1 MKMKKKLTREA
12 IIGIVTIV
20 SIGLL
25 YFGINYL
32 KGVNLFKPFNH
43 YYVEFKKVKD
53 LTVSSPVYVEGFK
66 VGLVRSIRYDYKTT
80 DKIIVEISL
89 EDVMKINRGSYIV
102 LENSFLSGASL
113 HIYLNKYVDE
123 FAKSGDALEGRL
135 GEDMMVSVQEKILP
149 GVEAILPKIDSI
161 LTGLQNIVNHPALAQ
176 SLTHIE
182 QTTGNLEVSTK
193 QLNLLLNK
201 DVPVI
206 ISDLQKITANFTEV
220 SEGLKDLDIDTTI
233 NSVNQTLANLK
244 LTTDKL
250 NSKDNSLGLL
260 LNDKSLYINLN
271 GALDNTSSLLLDLK
285 ENPKRY
291 VHFSLF

>member
-1 MKMKKKLTREA
+1 MKKKLTREA
-12 IIGIVTIV
+12 IIVIVTIV

-32 KGVNLFKPFNH
+32 KGVNLFKPVNH

-66 VGLVRSIRYDYKTT
+66 VGLVRSIHYDYKTT
-80 DKIIVEISL
+80 DKITVEISL
-89 EDVMKINRGSYIV
+89 EDVMRINRGSYIV

-113 HIYLNKYVDE
+113 HIHLNKYVDE
-123 FAKSGDALEGRL
+123 FVKSGGSLEGRL
-135 GEDMMVSVQEKILP
+135 GEDMMASVQEKILP
-149 GVEAILPKIDSI
+149 GVEAMLPKIDSI
-161 LTGLQNIVNHPALAQ
+161 LTGLQRIVDHPALTQ
-176 SLTHIE
+176 SLTYIE
-182 QTTGNLEVSTK
+182 RTTGNLEVSTR

-206 ISDLQKITANFTEV
+206 VSDLQKITTNFAEV
-220 SEGLKDLDIDTTI
+220 SEELKDLDINTTI

-250 NSKDNSLGLL
+250 NSKDSSLGLL

-271 GALDNTSSLLLDLK
+271 ATLDNASNLLLDLK

>member
-1 MKMKKKLTREA
+1 MKKKLTREA

-32 KGVNLFKPFNH
+32 KGVNLFKPVNH

-66 VGLVRSIRYDYKTT
+66 VGLVRSIRYDYKAT
-80 DKIIVEISL
+80 DKITVEISL
-89 EDVMKINRGSYIV
+89 EDVMRINRGSYIV

-113 HIYLNKYVDE
+113 HIHLNKYVDE
-123 FAKSGDALEGRL
+123 FVKPGSALEGRL

-149 GVEAILPKIDSI
+149 GVEAMLPRIDSI
-161 LTGLQNIVNHPALAQ
+161 LAGLQRIVDHPALTQ
-176 SLTHIE
+176 SLTYIE
-182 QTTGNLEVSTK
+182 RTTGNLEVSTR

-206 ISDLQKITANFTEV
+206 ISDLRKITANFSEV
-220 SEGLKDLDIDTTI
+220 SEELNGLDINTTI

-271 GALDNTSSLLLDLK
+271 GTLDNASNLLLDLK

>member
-1 MKMKKKLTREA
+1 MKKKLTREA

-32 KGVNLFKPFNH
+32 KGVNLFKPVNH

-66 VGLVRSIRYDYKTT
+66 VGLVRSIHYDYKTT
-80 DKIIVEISL
+80 DKITVEISL

-113 HIYLNKYVDE
+113 HIHLNKYVDE
-123 FAKSGDALEGRL
+123 FVKSGGALEGRL

-149 GVEAILPKIDSI
+149 GVEAMLPKIDSI
-161 LTGLQNIVNHPALAQ
+161 LTGLQRIVDHPALAQ
-176 SLTHIE
+176 SLTYIE
-182 QTTGNLEVSTK
+182 RTTSNLEVSAR

-206 ISDLQKITANFTEV
+206 ISDLQSITANFAEV
-220 SEGLKDLDIDTTI
+220 SEELKGLDIHTTI

-271 GALDNTSSLLLDLK
+271 GTLDNASNLLLDLK

>member
-1 MKMKKKLTREA
+1 MKKKLTREA

-32 KGVNLFKPFNH
+32 KGVNLFKPVNH
-43 YYVEFKKVKD
+43 YYVEFNKIKD

-66 VGLVRSIRYDYKTT
+66 IGLVRSIHYDYKTT
-80 DKIIVEISL
+80 DKITVEISL
-89 EDVMKINRGSYIV
+89 EDAMKINRGSYIV
-102 LENSFLSGASL
+102 IENSFLSGASL
-113 HIYLNKYVDE
+113 HIHLNKYVDE
-123 FAKSGDALEGRL
+123 FVKSGEALEGRL
-135 GEDMMVSVQEKILP
+135 GEDMMASVQEKILP
-149 GVEAILPKIDSI
+149 SVEAILPRIDSI
-161 LTGLQNIVNHPALAQ
+161 LTGLQSIVNHPALTQ
-176 SLTHIE
+176 SLTYIE
-182 QTTGNLEVSTK
+182 QTTGNLEVSTR

-206 ISDLQKITANFTEV
+206 ISDLQKITTNFVGV
-220 SEGLKDLDIDTTI
+220 SEELKGLDINTTI
-233 NSVNQTLANLK
+233 NSVNQTLENLK
-244 LTTDKL
+244 LTTDRL
-250 NSKDNSLGLL
+250 NSNDNSLGLL

-271 GALDNTSSLLLDLK
+271 GTFNNASNLLLDLK

>member
-1 MKMKKKLTREA
+1 MKKKLTREA

-32 KGVNLFKPFNH
+32 KGVNLFKPVNR

-66 VGLVRSIRYDYKTT
+66 VGLVRNILYDYKTT

-89 EDVMKINRGSYIV
+89 EDMMKVNRGSYIV

-113 HIYLNKYVDE
+113 NIHLNKYVDE
-123 FAKSGDALEGRL
+123 FAKSGDVLEGRL

-161 LTGLQNIVNHPALAQ
+161 LTGLQHIVNHPALTQ
-176 SLTHIE
+176 SLAHIE
-182 QTTGNLEVSTK
+182 QSTGSLEVSTR
-193 QLNLLLNK
+193 QLNLMLSK

-220 SEGLKDLDIDTTI
+220 SEELKGLDINTTI

-250 NSKDNSLGLL
+250 NSTDNSLGLL

-271 GALDNTSSLLLDLK
+271 STLDNTSNLLLDLK